1 MDPDSSARDSAGAAP
16 TADSSDVCVVEVGSR
31 TFVLVG
37 TAHVS
42 RESLDLVRQVIERER
57 PDCVCVELDERR
69 YAALSQEHSFDDL
82 DLRSVIRQRQLVTLM
97 LNLVLAAYQ
106 RQLGLSLGVM
116 PGAELLEAARVAR
129 ENGIP
134 VELCDRDVRITLR
147 RAWRAMRWWRRFI
160 LVSFLFASLFERPS
174 LKEEDLRELRRQDVL
189 SQLLRELGEAFPGLK
204 SVLIDERDLYLAQKL
219 LDASG
224 DRVVAVVGA
233 GHVEGVRRALSARRS
248 VDLAI
253 LEAVPPASRLGLW
266 LGWGVPAVIAGALV
280 AIGLRQGVDA
290 VGENLLFWILAN
302 GIPSFVGAVLAL
314 AHPATMAVAFLA
326 APVTSLTPVIGVGY
340 VTAAVQTYFRPPRV
354 REIQGVPGDLGS
366 LRGWWRN
373 RMLRI
378 FLVLLLTTLGSLLG
392 TWVGGAEIISNL
404 F

>member
-1 MDPDSSARDSAGAAP
+1 MGPESSVREAAGLAP
-16 TADSSDVCVVEVGSR
+16 EGSGDVSVVEVGSR

-42 RESLDLVRQVIERER
+42 RESLDLVRSVIERER

-69 YAALSQEHSFDDL
+69 YEALSQEQRFDDL
-82 DLRSVIRQRQLVTLM
+82 DLRAVIRQRQLVTLM

-106 RQLGLSLGVM
+106 RQLGLALGVM
-116 PGAELLEAARVAR
+116 PGAELLAAARAAR
-129 ENGIP
+129 ESGIP

-160 LVSFLFASLFERPS
+160 LVSFLLASLFERPS
-174 LKEEDLRELRRQDVL
+174 LNEEDLRELRRQDVL
-189 SQLLRELGEAFPGLK
+189 SRLLRELGEAFPGLK

-219 LDASG
+219 LDAPG

-233 GHVEGVRRALSARRS
+233 GHVEGVCRALGSGRQ
-248 VDLAI
+248 VDLAT
-253 LEAVPPASRLGLW
+253 LEAVPPVPRLGRW
-266 LGWGVPAVIAGALV
+266 IGWGVPAVIAGALV
-280 AIGLRQGVDA
+280 AIGVGQGAGA
-290 VGENLLFWILAN
+290 VGENLAFWILAN
-302 GIPSFVGAVLAL
+302 GIPSFAGAVLAL
-314 AHPATMAVAFLA
+314 AHPATMAAAFLA
-326 APVTSLTPVIGVGY
+326 APITSLTPVIGVGY
-340 VTAAVQTYFRPPRV
+340 VTAAVQIYFRPPRV
-354 REIQGVPGDLGS
+354 RELQRVPRDLGS

-378 FLVLLLTTLGSLLG
+378 FLVLVFTTLGSLLG
-392 TWVGGAEIISNL
+392 TWVGGAEIVSNL